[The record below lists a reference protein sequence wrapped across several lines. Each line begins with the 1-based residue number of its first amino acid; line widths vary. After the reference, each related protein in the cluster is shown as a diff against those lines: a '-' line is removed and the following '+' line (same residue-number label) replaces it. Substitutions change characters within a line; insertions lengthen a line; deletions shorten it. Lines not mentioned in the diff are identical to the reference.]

1 MRRRE
6 IAVAI
11 LNQMQILDQEIA
23 PAFAFAKKFT
33 HLSERAGIDL
43 TAFRRPRRAA
53 PASLSAIVGRRC
65 RRWLD

>member
-1 MRRRE
+1 M
-6 IAVAI
+6 
-11 LNQMQILDQEIA
+11 QMFDQEIA
-23 PAFAFAKKFT
+23 PAFAFTKKFT

-43 TAFRRPRRAA
+43 TAFRRPGRAA